1 MPRERKKS
9 KQFSATKK
17 NLEFNQTRSLQRTT
31 LRTKEARVAIFIIF
45 AISSKQANFKVQK
58 TFKSFIWWE
67 KKTLSLY
74 FPSHFEAYE
83 QTNELEV
90 ERVQARPR
98 TTPGFKSQV
107 HPGISS
113 RLTKAQWWPWWWS
126 SGQRPRLI
134 LRRSEFE
141 SCWLLNLYKETKI
154 NEKEAWV
161 GQSLKK
167 LKLNSD

>member
-1 MPRERKKS
+1 MTRNFLFCFLCLEKEKS
-9 KQFSATKK
+9 RNNFQQK

-98 TTPGFKSQV
+98 TPGFKSQV

-113 RLTKAQWWPWWWS
+113 RLIKAQWWPWRWS

-141 SCWLLNLYKETKI
+141 SC
-154 NEKEAWV
+154 
-161 GQSLKK
+161 
-167 LKLNSD
+167 